1 MLCLGVGRG
10 KFRLIFWPDLD
21 NVEVNEDTMVGE
33 VFSENRV
40 VLVMEV
46 VDMEMGDVCLLRKQY
61 LTIKNQFNFPN
72 PELNKSD

>member
-1 MLCLGVGRG
+1 MLCQGVGRG

-46 VDMEMGDVCLLRKQY
+46 VDMEIQEENIWY
-61 LTIKNQFNFPN
+61 LYWLEIKVLCNVG
-72 PELNKSD
+72 L